1 MAELLILGLSLIG
14 IGFLYLRVVQ
24 PILVDF
30 KLIPPR
36 GGADVA
42 REVMLSSDVSE
53 ALQRRPSAGTDGRT
67 EENTR
72 TDRAPQSVV
81 VISAER
87 KAATIALCTALRSG
101 DATREEARA
110 LLAPLGIS
118 LSNDVWTAAR
128 PTAKE
133 DAPPVAYTPIAG
145 RPYDPREYFQDDPQL
160 QYQPPAA

>member
-1 MAELLILGLSLIG
+1 MLDTLLTLLSVVIGLYVAVRMFRRSL
-14 IGFLYLRVVQ
+14 R
-24 PILVDF
+24 LVWAAVH
-30 KLIPPR
+30 
-36 GGADVA
+36 GYV
-42 REVMLSSDVSE
+42 LSSWGVS
-53 ALQRRPSAGTDGRT
+53 APLQRRPSAGTDGRT

-72 TDRAPQSVV
+72 TDGAPQPVV

-145 RPYDPREYFQDDPQL
+145 RPYDPREYFQDDPGL
-160 QYQPPAA
+160 QYQPPAV